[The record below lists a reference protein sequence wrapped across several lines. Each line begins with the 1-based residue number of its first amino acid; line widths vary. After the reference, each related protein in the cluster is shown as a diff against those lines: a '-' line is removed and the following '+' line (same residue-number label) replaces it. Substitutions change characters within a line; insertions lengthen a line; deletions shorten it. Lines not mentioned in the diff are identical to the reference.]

1 MKETEHLQNM
11 ARNVRRK
18 IITTAD
24 YCHEKVHWASSLSC
38 VEILLSIICDHSN
51 ISDSGVEAQRRDLLI
66 VSKGHAALAYYAA
79 LEECGLLTQSFVPEY
94 QKNGSRYPEE
104 LVKDEGLFI
113 ECPTGSLGLG
123 LPFAV
128 GLAIRNKRRGSCQ
141 RIFCVTGDGECNEG
155 SNWEAMM
162 LASQMGL
169 DNLSLIVDRNGLQ
182 LDGSTEAILSCA
194 NLPNRLRAFGWSAR
208 EANGHDFAALHDALM
223 PEPGT
228 PQAVVAYTVK
238 GKGISFMENDFTWH
252 DRKLSGDLLRLAKAE
267 VGLE

>member
-1 MKETEHLQNM
+1 MKEIEHLENM
-11 ARNVRRK
+11 ARNVRRR

-24 YCHEKVHWASSLSC
+24 HCHEKVHWASSLSC

-51 ISDSGVEAQRRDLLI
+51 ISDSDIETQRRDSLI
-66 VSKGHAALAYYAA
+66 VSKGHAALAYYAV

-104 LVKDEGLFI
+104 LVKDEGMFI
-113 ECPTGSLGLG
+113 ECSTGSLGLG

-128 GLAIRNKRRGSCQ
+128 GLAIRNKRRGSRK

-155 SNWEAMM
+155 SNWEAIM

-169 DNLSLIVDRNGLQ
+169 DNLSLVVDRNGLQ
-182 LDGSTEAILSCA
+182 LDGSTESILDCT
-194 NLPNRLRAFGWSAR
+194 NLLNRLRAFGWFAH
-208 EANGHDFAALHDALM
+208 EADGHDFIALHDALR
-223 PEPGT
+223 PEPGA
-228 PQAVVAYTVK
+228 PQAVIAHTVK

-252 DRKLSGDLLRLAKAE
+252 DRKLSGNLLRMAKDE